1 MFFVLH
7 KASGAGSAFLD
18 TDYSFDDVEDPMIMG
33 RTEVVPP
40 DFMKFFRLSLVPGRL
55 EDSVRNDI
63 WYLLSPRVIAV
74 LKEAR
79 NATELDIIPLPVQFQ
94 TKHPEVKGYCAF
106 GVRRQLECID
116 KAASDVAWAKDA
128 PDRWIDAVYDL
139 AITARKVPCDCDV
152 FLLREWPVAPILREN
167 IADRLRELNVAGLS
181 LQAVRVS

>member
-1 MFFVLH
+1 MFFALL

-18 TDYSFDDVEDPMIMG
+18 TDYSFDDVEDPMIMAK
-33 RTEVVPP
+33 TEAVLPE
-40 DFMKFFRLSLVPGRL
+40 FMKSFRLSLKAGRL
-55 EDSVRNDI
+55 EDSIRNDI

-74 LKEAR
+74 LKAAP
-79 NATELDIIPLPVQFQ
+79 NATDLNVVPLPAQFQ
-94 TKHPEVKGYCAF
+94 AKHPEVKGYCAF

-139 AITARKVPCDCDV
+139 VITGHKVPCDCDV

-167 IADRLRELNVAGLS
+167 IADRLRELNVTGLS

>member
-1 MFFVLH
+1 MIACCPIRTPTLMFFALH
-7 KASGAGSAFLD
+7 KASGTGSAFLD

-79 NATELDIIPLPVQFQ
+79 NAKDLDIIPLPVQFQ

-116 KAASDVAWAKDA
+116 KAASDVAWAMVLVA
-128 PDRWIDAVYDL
+128 PDFDSLGEAIL
-139 AITARKVPCDCDV
+139 ANAKWETEDQQD
-152 FLLREWPVAPILREN
+152 
-167 IADRLRELNVAGLS
+167 
-181 LQAVRVS
+181 

>member
-1 MFFVLH
+1 MFFALH
-7 KASGAGSAFLD
+7 KASGTGSAFLD

-116 KAASDVAWAKDA
+116 KAASDVAWAMVLVA
-128 PDRWIDAVYDL
+128 PDFDSLGEAIL
-139 AITARKVPCDCDV
+139 ANAKWETEDQQD
-152 FLLREWPVAPILREN
+152 
-167 IADRLRELNVAGLS
+167 
-181 LQAVRVS
+181 